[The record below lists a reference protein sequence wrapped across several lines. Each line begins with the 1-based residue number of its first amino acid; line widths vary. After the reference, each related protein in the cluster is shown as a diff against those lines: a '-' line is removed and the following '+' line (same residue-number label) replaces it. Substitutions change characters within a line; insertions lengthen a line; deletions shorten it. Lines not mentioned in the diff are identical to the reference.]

1 MVATQA
7 AFSRGNLVMLSLTFF
22 LYFGQLGV
30 LVPYLGVFLDGRGF
44 SSQEIGE
51 LFALITLMRII
62 GPNLFAAFADKSG
75 KSLRI
80 LQFGAF
86 LTFATFCSIFWL
98 NSFWGLTVAFGLM
111 MLFFTAIAPQTEVI
125 TLGSVRGDATKYSH
139 VRLWGSIGFIVLTV
153 LAGKLIDVF
162 SSEAPIYISGAVLL
176 GLFLVTLGLKE
187 ASASERT
194 LTGGESIW
202 KKVRTK
208 VFIGFIV
215 SSTLIQVS
223 FGPYYGFFALY
234 ARDLAYTGQ
243 ETGALIALGVAAE
256 VIIFLLAGKLISR
269 FGVKRTLL
277 VSMLLTALRWHLLAV
292 AAQHWPALVVSQ
304 MLHAFSFGLIH
315 AASINFIH
323 HYFGHQFRSQGQ
335 ALYTSIGFGVGGAAG
350 NFGAGL
356 IWDQGQGAEIAFT
369 IATVFALLGAGMV
382 AFIPSRYMPK

>member
-1 MVATQA
+1 
-7 AFSRGNLVMLSLTFF
+7 MLSLTFF

-44 SSQEIGE
+44 SSQDIGE

-62 GPNLFAAFADKSG
+62 GPNLFASFADKSG

-80 LQFGAF
+80 LQLGAF

-98 NSFWGLTVAFGLM
+98 NSFWGLTIAFGLM

-176 GLFLVTLGLKE
+176 GLFLVTLSLKE
-187 ASASERT
+187 ATASEHKSS
-194 LTGGESIW
+194 GADSIW
-202 KKVRTK
+202 RKMRTK
-208 VFIGFIV
+208 VFIGFIL
-215 SSTLIQVS
+215 SSTLIQIS
-223 FGPYYGFFALY
+223 FGPYYSFFALY
-234 ARDLAYTGQ
+234 ARDLNYSGQ

-256 VIIFLLAGKLISR
+256 VIVFLLAGRLIGR
-269 FGVKRTLL
+269 FGVKWTLF
-277 VSMLLTALRWHLLAV
+277 VSMLLTGLRWYLLAV
-292 AAQHWPALVVSQ
+292 AAQFWPTLIVSQ
-304 MLHAFSFGLIH
+304 LLHAFSFGLIH

-323 HYFGHQFRSQGQ
+323 HYFGIQFRSQGQ
-335 ALYTSIGFGVGGAAG
+335 ALYTSIGFGIGGAAG

-356 IWDQGQGAEIAFT
+356 IWHQGQGAELAFT
-369 IATVFALLGAGMV
+369 LATGFALLGALLV
-382 AFIPSRYMPK
+382 ACIPSRYMPK